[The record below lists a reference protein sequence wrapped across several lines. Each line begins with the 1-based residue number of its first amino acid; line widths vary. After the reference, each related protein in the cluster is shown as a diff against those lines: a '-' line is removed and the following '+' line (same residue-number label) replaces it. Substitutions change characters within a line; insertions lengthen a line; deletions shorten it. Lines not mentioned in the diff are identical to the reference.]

1 MRSLWTV
8 SRNGNKQME
17 IEDADSAGTGS
28 PFQQTRRVS
37 PFFSEAH
44 THVVSP
50 MFPCACLLMGS
61 EIAGLVPT
69 PQGGEGR
76 WQAGV
81 AGTQKPKAQD
91 ETPAL
96 CGHTCYSNQK
106 SAR

>member
-76 WQAGV
+76 WQDCV

-96 CGHTCYSNQK
+96 FGHTCYSNQM